1 MNPPMP
7 TTAKAARIV
16 LLVTAGVLGAVL
28 VVNLLNLVF
37 LLSAPGGADLLAG
50 AGTSPAQAVAGLA
63 LGLASTVCF
72 LLGGLR
78 LGRGGDRSH
87 LVVRILVGLGG
98 LLTIVNALV
107 VGQLAFMGV
116 LGAMVA
122 LALVQTRSAR
132 DWFEGTGD

>member
-16 LLVTAGVLGAVL
+16 LFVTAGVLGVVL

-37 LLSAPGGADLLAG
+37 LLSAPDGAEVLAG
-50 AGTSPAQAVAGLA
+50 AGTTPVLAVAGLA

-78 LGRGGDRSH
+78 LGRGGSRSH

-98 LLTIVNALV
+98 LLTIANALV
-107 VGQLAFMGV
+107 VGQLAYMGV
-116 LGAMVA
+116 ISAMVA
-122 LALVQTRSAR
+122 LGLVQTRSAR
-132 DWFEGTGD
+132 GWFEATGD